1 MNHISQRN
9 KLEIQQRKYINFME
23 ICPKNSVIKLSKEI
37 TSIESRIQQI
47 RDYDLDKLNKSV
59 VFAFETK
66 QSKLNFKTL

>member
-1 MNHISQRN
+1 
-9 KLEIQQRKYINFME
+9 ME

-59 VFAFETK
+59 VFAFETR